1 MSIHSSISPA
11 NLLGCLSLFAYIL
24 TLLPSSLRTG
34 FPAFKKAKFLVNL
47 LKYRRQLG
55 IVAFVVALGHVVLIV
70 NKRNVDL
77 FDLQTYSISVEGTTS
92 LIIFALLA
100 FTSNDWSVKKMK
112 KNWRRLHQLTYT
124 AIFLLFWH
132 IQEKMSGHWNI
143 LTPLE
148 LIFMTI
154 IMALFLKRRWIE
166 YRKESQQQAKKQ
178 II

>member
-1 MSIHSSISPA
+1 MSISSSISPA
-11 NLLGCLSLFAYIL
+11 NLLGCLSLLAYIL
-24 TLLPSSLRTG
+24 TLLPSSLRIA

-55 IVAFVVALGHVVLIV
+55 IVAFIVALGHVVLIV
-70 NKRNVDL
+70 IKRNVDL
-77 FDLQTYSISVEGTTS
+77 FDLQTYSISVEGTAS

-132 IQEKMSGHWNI
+132 IQEKMSGHWNL
-143 LTPLE
+143 LTPVE
-148 LIFMTI
+148 LIFMI
-154 IMALFLKRRWIE
+154 IMMALFLKRRWIE
-166 YRKESQQQAKKQ
+166 YQKESQQQAKKQ